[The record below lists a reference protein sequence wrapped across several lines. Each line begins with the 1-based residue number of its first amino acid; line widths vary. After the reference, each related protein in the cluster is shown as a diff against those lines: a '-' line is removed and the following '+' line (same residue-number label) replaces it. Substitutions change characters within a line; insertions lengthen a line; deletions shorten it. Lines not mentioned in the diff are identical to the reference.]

1 MNVGGDLDGIKLD
14 RNKHQQLLAGKE
26 GYAETGQKYDGGH
39 LIATQLG
46 GAGDK
51 INLVPMTVGVN
62 REPYLAMEKTLADAL
77 VAGND
82 VSVKIDVSY
91 PTPDSVTPNLIKVTS
106 YIDGVI
112 QPIKTFSQ

>member
-14 RNKHQQLLAGKE
+14 KNNHQQLLAGKE
-26 GYAETGQKYDGGH
+26 GNAETGQKYDGGH

-62 REPYLAMEKTLADAL
+62 RGPYLQMENTLAAAL
-77 VAGND
+77 VDGKN

-91 PTPDSVTPNLIKVTS
+91 PTPDSVTPNFIRVTS
-106 YIDGVI
+106 FIDGVPDVHNFR
-112 QPIKTFSQ
+112 Q